1 MIRTLLL
8 FKKTLH
14 VFAFM
19 VLIVVLTLA
28 VPPNKSD
35 DSYLQKNQSSITELK
50 KHSYSFA
57 IFVSINQASN
67 FNHWNQ
73 TSVDYIFVVLLA
85 LFLVSAVNYQWYKP
99 LIALPPWYMVLKQ
112 RSRIFISGLKFSN
125 LQFKI
130 QLTCPN

>member
-99 LIALPPWYMVLKQ
+99 LIVLPPWYMVLKQ